1 MERECRARLVILKAF
16 FRYWL
21 PILVWM
27 TLIFIGSSDVL
38 SAEHTSRFIE
48 PLLRWLRPG
57 ISPATIA
64 KVHLLVRKAGH
75 VSEYAVL
82 AVLVYRAL
90 VHTLLAG
97 RAFAS
102 AALVLATCALYA
114 ASDEF
119 HQSFVPSRTASP
131 RDVMIDISGA
141 FLAVCLY
148 AVFGIGRTATN
159 EAAVSSPGP
168 ERI

>member
-1 MERECRARLVILKAF
+1 MLKAF

-38 SAEHTSRFIE
+38 SAEHTSRVIE
-48 PLLRWLRPG
+48 PLLRWLWPG
-57 ISPATIA
+57 ISPAAIV
-64 KVHLLVRKAGH
+64 KMHFLLRKAGH

-82 AVLVYRAL
+82 AVLVYRA
-90 VHTLLAG
+90 VVNTLLF
-97 RAFAS
+97 RRPFAS
-102 AALVLATCALYA
+102 AALVLGTCAIYA

-119 HQSFVPSRTASP
+119 HQSFVPSRTASV
-131 RDVMIDISGA
+131 RDVMIDVSGA
-141 FLAVCLY
+141 LLAVCLY
-148 AVFGIGRTATN
+148 SVVALGRTVPN
-159 EAAVSSPGP
+159 EALRTSGP